1 MPKFS
6 PFNLRKGLL
15 WMLSLFFIAAGLN
28 HFVNPGFYLP
38 LIPAYFPWKE
48 GINWLSG
55 LLEVMLG
62 FGLLFPK
69 LRDLAAWGI
78 IVLLL
83 LFIPSHV
90 YFIQIGSC
98 VEDGLCVPSWVAWVR
113 LLIIHPLLVLWAYQ
127 VKMVE
132 R

>member
-1 MPKFS
+1 
-6 PFNLRKGLL
+6 
-15 WMLSLFFIAAGLN
+15 
-28 HFVNPGFYLP
+28 
-38 LIPAYFPWKE
+38 
-48 GINWLSG
+48 
-55 LLEVMLG
+55 MLG